1 MPSNNSITKFVRVPD
16 IISLGNGV
24 LGILSIICSI
34 HHYSDLAVLSIV
46 LAGVLDFL
54 DGRIARK
61 LGLASPFGVQLD
73 SLCDIC
79 SFIIAP
85 AIFAYSMESID
96 VTVRIALIIIYL
108 IAGLLRLA
116 RFNITGTLD
125 NGKYFEGMP
134 VPFSIAIVCSYFLF
148 SYFSLSL
155 LIWAA
160 LYFVHAFLMVS
171 TIRIRKF

>member
-1 MPSNNSITKFVRVPD
+1 MASNNSITRFVRLPD
-16 IISLGNGV
+16 LISLGNGV

-34 HHYSDLAVLSIV
+34 HHYTDLAVLAIV

-54 DGRIARK
+54 DGRIARRM
-61 LGLASPFGVQLD
+61 GLASPFGVQLD

-79 SFIIAP
+79 SFIVAP
-85 AIFAYSMESID
+85 AIFAYTMDSID
-96 VTVRIALIIIYL
+96 VTIRIALVIIYL

-148 SYFSLSL
+148 TYFGLPL
-155 LIWAA
+155 LIWMA
-160 LYFVHAFLMVS
+160 LYFIHAFLMVS
-171 TIRIRKF
+171 TLKIRKL